1 MFAIIV
7 KRHEKLTLQRV
18 KISISIIRWG
28 STSKEE
34 DGRRSEMADVYI
46 ISLMKKRSI
55 LFKSFTLLIYQE
67 KTCGLWGIPI
77 ETTWHHAIEK

>member
-1 MFAIIV
+1 
-7 KRHEKLTLQRV
+7 
-18 KISISIIRWG
+18 
-28 STSKEE
+28 
-34 DGRRSEMADVYI
+34 MADVYI

-55 LFKSFTLLIYQE
+55 VFKSFTLLINQE